1 MGCLIADHS
10 RRTTPSCSGAL
21 CAGLVIAKSEKVS
34 EKLDRKPTLDQS
46 IPAGV
51 SLSRLHNKV
60 FMAHT
65 TEEKKK
71 LLNRVRRIRGQ
82 VEAIERTLDQEAECS
97 EVLHNISA
105 CRGAMDALM
114 AEVIEGHIRFH
125 VLDPKTTPTDEQA
138 QAADDLIQALR
149 AYLK

>member
-1 MGCLIADHS
+1 M
-10 RRTTPSCSGAL
+10 TTFRH
-21 CAGLVIAKSEKVS
+21 
-34 EKLDRKPTLDQS
+34 RKPPFFRNCGGKKFFPTLGGYTGRG
-46 IPAGV
+46 ILVKAKF
-51 SLSRLHNKV
+51 RY

-65 TEEKKK
+65 IDEKKR

-82 VEAIERTLDQEAECS
+82 VEAVERTLDQEAECS

-125 VLDPKTTPTDEQA
+125 VLDPKRKPTDEQT
-138 QAADDLIQALR
+138 QAADDLIHALR